1 MIRQPPPAVPAAI
14 TSAHMTLIQS
24 AIDTLCPGSGGGTS
38 RNESQPG
45 RFANRPAAVADAS
58 ARATIPIVFCA
69 SFVPCM
75 SPMPMALN
83 NWALPKNWFTLRGF
97 QLRSSAYSSPMTV
110 NPSTNPSSGDA
121 NIGITTFH
129 SSPLLGYQCAASG
142 TDQMT
147 TLQLRAAATAA
158 PTSPPTNAWLELL
171 GSPACQVTRFQMIAP
186 SSAQI
191 STSCDATFG
200 STSPEAIVEA
210 TAVPHIAPIRF
221 VEAAIT
227 TACRGVRTR
236 VATIVAIELA
246 VSWNPL
252 MYSNTSAIRI
262 TTKINAM
269 LLVRA
274 SGVFEYDVR
283 NGVAAIAAAVDCP
296 FEQIVQVADHQG
308 RQRLELAAIGFTQE
322 VEHQVVCLALDTL
335 QTIVHRLHG
344 FQRWHLP
351 QQANHLR
358 ERLGRPLHE
367 LYLPGEVNDLEP
379 LRGQIES

>member
-110 NPSTNPSSGDA
+110 NPSTNPSTGDA
-121 NIGITTFH
+121 NIGMTTFQ
-129 SSPLLGYQCAASG
+129 SSPLLGYQCSASG
-142 TDQMT
+142 TDQIT

-171 GSPACQVTRFQMIAP
+171 GSPARQVTRFQTIAP

-191 STSCDATFG
+191 STSCEATFG

-210 TAVPHIAPIRF
+210 TAVPHIAPIRL

-246 VSWNPL
+246 VSWKPL
-252 MYSNTSAIRI
+252 MYSKTSAIRI
-262 TTKINAM
+262 TTKINVM
-269 LLVRA
+269 VLVRA
-274 SGVFEYDVR
+274 SGVLEHNMR
-283 NGVAAIAAAVDCP
+283 NGVAAVTAAVDGP
-296 FEQIVQVADHQG
+296 LQEIIQVADHQSG
-308 RQRLELAAIGFTQE
+308 KRLEFTTVGVTQQL
-322 VEHQVVCLALDTL
+322 EHQVVCLAFDSL
-335 QTIVHRLHG
+335 QTIVHFLHH
-344 FQRWHLP
+344 FQRRHFP

-358 ERLGRPLHE
+358 ERLGRPL
-367 LYLPGEVNDLEP
+367 
-379 LRGQIES
+379 